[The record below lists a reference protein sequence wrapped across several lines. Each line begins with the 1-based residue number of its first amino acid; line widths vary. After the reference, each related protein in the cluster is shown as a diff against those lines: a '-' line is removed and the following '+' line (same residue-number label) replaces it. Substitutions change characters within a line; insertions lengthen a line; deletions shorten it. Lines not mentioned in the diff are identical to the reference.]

1 MRKYLFILSLF
12 SSLLVIAQTAQSILQ
27 NSISYHDP
35 NGEWKT
41 LKATFIFKE
50 TRPDGPDRKTM
61 FTIDNARNKHT
72 INRNDEEIYETDG
85 SIVRVVKGSG
95 NQERGKMLR
104 NYYVYLWGL
113 PMKLMDQGTSLS
125 DKVGKKAIGEKQCF
139 TLTVE
144 YEKETWTYY
153 IDQKNFA
160 LRAYGFRKNN
170 GSGQEEFIQL
180 EGEVLVG
187 NMKLPKSRSWYD
199 MPANKYLGT
208 DTLESLK

>member
-1 MRKYLFILSLF
+1 
-12 SSLLVIAQTAQSILQ
+12 
-27 NSISYHDP
+27 
-35 NGEWKT
+35 
-41 LKATFIFKE
+41 
-50 TRPDGPDRKTM
+50 
-61 FTIDNARNKHT
+61 
-72 INRNDEEIYETDG
+72 
-85 SIVRVVKGSG
+85 
-95 NQERGKMLR
+95 
-104 NYYVYLWGL
+104 
-113 PMKLMDQGTSLS
+113 MKLMDQETSLS
-125 DKVGKKAIGEKQCF
+125 DKVGKKVIDEKLCF